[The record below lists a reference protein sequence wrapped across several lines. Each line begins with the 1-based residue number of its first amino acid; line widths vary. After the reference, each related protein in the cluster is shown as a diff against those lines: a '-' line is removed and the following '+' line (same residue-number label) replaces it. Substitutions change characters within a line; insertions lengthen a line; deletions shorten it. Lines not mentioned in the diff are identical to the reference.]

1 MAEDHAVDRGYW
13 ITWYDLPEA
22 GRQEYLDW
30 LHTSYISELLK
41 APRVLSG
48 AHYQSLE
55 KVQHPGTKGRL
66 SHTSN
71 DEVPTG
77 DRYILIIT
85 GEDAHAFSNP
95 PPSKL
100 HKSLSDEDQ
109 KMLALR
115 IGERVNIMVDEARVD
130 GPAVA
135 TRDGVL
141 LSPCIQLGNFNSSHW
156 HDEEELT
163 AWYAQWRMLCMQE
176 MEGSVATRK
185 LVSVSG
191 WAKHAIL
198 YEFTSAEMRN
208 KNFIDHESHNPKME
222 AWTDRV
228 VRKLNHAPGSPNLAE
243 RIWPRVL

>member
-100 HKSLSDEDQ
+100 PLL
-109 KMLALR
+109 LAL
-115 IGERVNIMVDEARVD
+115 
-130 GPAVA
+130 
-135 TRDGVL
+135 
-141 LSPCIQLGNFNSSHW
+141 
-156 HDEEELT
+156 ELNMM
-163 AWYAQWRMLCMQE
+163 QMLTLWSTKQ
-176 MEGSVATRK
+176 G
-185 LVSVSG
+185 
-191 WAKHAIL
+191 
-198 YEFTSAEMRN
+198 
-208 KNFIDHESHNPKME
+208 
-222 AWTDRV
+222 
-228 VRKLNHAPGSPNLAE
+228 
-243 RIWPRVL
+243 